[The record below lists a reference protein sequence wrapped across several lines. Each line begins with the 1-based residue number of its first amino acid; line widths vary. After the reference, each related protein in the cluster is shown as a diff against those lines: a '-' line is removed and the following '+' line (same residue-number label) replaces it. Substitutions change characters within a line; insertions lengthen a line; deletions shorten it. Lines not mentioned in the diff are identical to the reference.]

1 MARLTPRSI
10 SRAKSIAQVH
20 FFALG
25 GAVVVQ
31 SWRQRSSAYHQATN
45 NLSLGVGGL
54 RMFQATLL
62 WSLLFI
68 AFGFAVAAQERS
80 GASEVKAEDE
90 AALRAVIEQYFALFA
105 KEDSEGMMRLWSD
118 KSPEYAERKDTLS
131 QLLASENYTFSKLA
145 CSRFQVRGDKASLRI
160 SVDLMAT
167 RAQGAQ
173 SRQERMVRQVGFT
186 LEGGKWKMW
195 SYGSAADEIAKAL
208 VAAKSEEERQAL
220 LAAEQ
225 DLPMVNI
232 IQGLFD
238 QATRFRDKKEYEQA
252 LRAMEVARRL
262 AEQVDNRPALAIAL
276 NNTAAFQI
284 DSGNTAGAIES
295 YRQSIKVG
303 ETLEV
308 KSHYINA
315 LSNLGNLYEDLG
327 NYTDAIKVHE
337 QELAAA
343 KASTDKIDIATAL
356 GDLGSDY
363 KSLGNFDLAL
373 KHHREAF
380 KIGEEVK
387 SANITTRAL
396 GNMANICKLLGN
408 YSEALELYFRVL
420 RLTEEI
426 QNQRWRRLTLSNIGE
441 VYFEQ
446 GDYNLALDYYQKAGE
461 REGSNNI
468 ANAYSK
474 LGRYEEALQI
484 HLANLKSA
492 ESRQNKRSQS
502 ISLFNIATL
511 YREQERYA
519 QALEYYQKSLEAE
532 QGDDKLSI
540 AQTLVDIGDLQV
552 INGNH
557 KAALASVERALKL
570 VAQSNERET
579 TWRAQ
584 AVLGLA
590 QHRLGDSLKARQ
602 AFEASIATVE
612 SIRADVAGGEQAQQ
626 QFFEDKLSPYLGM
639 VSLLVSQNLPLEAL
653 GYAER
658 AKARVLLDVL
668 SHGRADAPKAMAA
681 QEIAREEEL
690 KRQLVTLNAQ
700 LSRESLLPMPD
711 QKIVSELR
719 AQLQIARLAHR
730 DFEAKL
736 FVAHPELRIKRGEV
750 QPLTLQEA
758 NELLPDDKTVLLEF
772 AAAEDKTFLFVLT
785 KSAEAP
791 QDTPDLKVF
800 SIPIKTKDL
809 GVRAQKFRQMLA
821 NPKQDLGFKQEAAA
835 LYDLL
840 LKPAQ
845 ARLQG
850 KTSLVIVP
858 DGTLWELPF
867 QALLTNRNRFLI
879 EDAAISYAPSLTY
892 LREMSRKRPP
902 RQTATENALLAVGN
916 PALARETVARAQ
928 LATRGEKLEPL
939 PLAEKEA
946 LTLAGLY
953 GAKQSKVYV
962 GAAALEERFKAEAG
976 AYRVLHL
983 ATHGILD
990 DRSPMYS
997 HLLLSQAGGS
1007 EKEDGLLEA
1016 WEIMNLDLK
1025 ADLAVLSACETA
1037 RGRVGAGEGVIGLSW
1052 ALFVAGVPTTVV
1064 SQWKVLDV
1072 STQELMVEF
1081 HRQLKTK
1088 PAQGKAEALRQAA
1101 LKVMKSQRHP
1111 FHWAG
1116 FILVGDGR

>member
-1 MARLTPRSI
+1 
-10 SRAKSIAQVH
+10 
-20 FFALG
+20 
-25 GAVVVQ
+25 
-31 SWRQRSSAYHQATN
+31 
-45 NLSLGVGGL
+45 
-54 RMFQATLL
+54 MFQSKLL
-62 WSLLFI
+62 WSLLFT
-68 AFGFAVAAQERS
+68 ALLSFGLAVAAQDRS
-80 GASEVKAEDE
+80 GA
-90 AALRAVIEQYFALFA
+90 
-105 KEDSEGMMRLWSD
+105 
-118 KSPEYAERKDTLS
+118 
-131 QLLASENYTFSKLA
+131 
-145 CSRFQVRGDKASLRI
+145 
-160 SVDLMAT
+160 
-167 RAQGAQ
+167 
-173 SRQERMVRQVGFT
+173 
-186 LEGGKWKMW
+186 
-195 SYGSAADEIAKAL
+195 
-208 VAAKSEEERQAL
+208 
-220 LAAEQ
+220 
-225 DLPMVNI
+225 
-232 IQGLFD
+232 
-238 QATRFRDKKEYEQA
+238 
-252 LRAMEVARRL
+252 
-262 AEQVDNRPALAIAL
+262 
-276 NNTAAFQI
+276 
-284 DSGNTAGAIES
+284 
-295 YRQSIKVG
+295 SIKVG
-303 ETLEV
+303 ETLED

-315 LSNLGNLYEDLG
+315 LSNLGNLYEGLG

-387 SANITTRAL
+387 SADITTRAL
-396 GNMANICKLLGN
+396 GNMASIYKLLSN

-426 QNQRWRRLTLSNIGE
+426 QNQKWRRLTLNNIGE

-468 ANAYSK
+468 ANAYTK
-474 LGRYEEALQI
+474 LGRYDEALQI

-492 ESRQNKRSQS
+492 ESRQNKRFQS
-502 ISLFNIATL
+502 ASLFNIATL

-519 QALEYYQKSLEAE
+519 QALEYYEKSLEAE

-590 QHRLGDSLKARQ
+590 QHRLGDSLKTRQ

-639 VSLLVSQNLPLEAL
+639 VSLLVSQNLPFEAL

-700 LSRESLLPMPD
+700 ISRESLLPMPN
-711 QKIVSELR
+711 QKMVSELK

-736 FVAHPELRIKRGEV
+736 FAAHPELRTKRGEA
-750 QPLTLQEA
+750 QPLTLREA
-758 NELLPDDKTVLLEF
+758 NELLPDYKTTLLEF
-772 AAAEDKTFLFVLT
+772 AAAEDKTLLFVLT

-791 QDTPDLKVF
+791 QGTPDLKVY
-800 SIPIKTKDL
+800 SIPIRTKEL
-809 GVRAQKFRQMLA
+809 SGRVQKFRQMLA

-845 ARLQG
+845 AQLQG
-850 KTSLVIVP
+850 KTSFVIVP
-858 DGTLWELPF
+858 DSTLWELPF

-892 LREMSRKRPP
+892 LREMSRKRAPGQAAP
-902 RQTATENALLAVGN
+902 QSLLAVGN
-916 PALARETVARAQ
+916 PALAQQTVARAQ

-946 LTLAGLY
+946 LALAGLY

-997 HLLLSQAGGS
+997 HLLLSQANND

-1072 STQELMVEF
+1072 STKELMVEF

-1116 FILVGDGR
+1116 FVLVGDGR